1 MCQHILTVIFVVLFA
16 GIAGWSAEELTTPT
30 RHYVMKP
37 MSVTNS
43 SSTILTAVYVDGLT
57 NRAATIPELTNLLA
71 RLPQGS
77 SLSYRARHGQFGFR
91 LGTNR
96 FQGYQILK
104 DLCASNHIA
113 VQSILIPDW

>member
-1 MCQHILTVIFVVLFA
+1 MRRHILIPVFVALFA
-16 GIAGWSAEELTTPT
+16 GVAGWSADEQSTPT
-30 RHYVMKP
+30 RHYVMRP

-77 SLSYRARHGQFGFR
+77 SLSYFARPGQRGLR

-96 FQGYQILK
+96 FRGYQILK

-113 VQSILIPDW
+113 LQPILKVDW